1 MAAELRQLVDPATAE
16 RIVLAL
22 AAFISLS
29 GLGAGAVLGILRRSF
44 ARDFLGGVAVALLGP
59 VVWLLWRV
67 YNAVE
72 NAFGLD
78 SVKALVVNL
87 MVFVIAGFAI
97 GAAGARLRRR
107 LTSMRKEVGNG

>member
-1 MAAELRQLVDPATAE
+1 VAAELRELVDPATAE

-22 AAFISLS
+22 AALVVVA
-29 GLGAGAVLGILRRSF
+29 GLTAGAILGLLRRPF
-44 ARDFLGGVAVALLGP
+44 APKFLGGAAAALLGP
-59 VVWLLWRV
+59 AAWLLWRA

-72 NAFGLD
+72 DAFGLD

-87 MVFVIAGFAI
+87 VVFVIAGLAI

-107 LTSMRKEVGNG
+107 LISMSKEVGDG

>member
-1 MAAELRQLVDPATAE
+1 VAAELRQLVDPATAE

-22 AAFISLS
+22 AALMVVV
-29 GLGAGAVLGILRRSF
+29 GLGAGAILGLWRRPF
-44 ARDFLGGVAVALLGP
+44 GPNFLGGAAVALLGP

-78 SVKALVVNL
+78 SVRALTVNL
-87 MVFVIAGFAI
+87 IVFVIAGFAI